1 MFINFLFS
9 NFFDSDS
16 KYSHFLR
23 QFGTCSFRMTFYN
36 IVTDEIYT
44 IIRQLEA
51 QENPIIVERMIL
63 LFGLPLFQKQKQ
75 LNLKHV
81 QCSLHL
87 FFADE
92 FLQGFNFDQLKAG

>member
-1 MFINFLFS
+1 
-9 NFFDSDS
+9 
-16 KYSHFLR
+16 
-23 QFGTCSFRMTFYN
+23 MTFYN
-36 IVTDEIYT
+36 KVSNEIDT

-63 LFGLPLFQKQKQ
+63 LFGLHSFQKQKQ
-75 LNLKHV
+75 LNLKHL
-81 QCSLHL
+81 QCSFHL